1 MQYEVLMNKIF
12 IKDLESITFS
22 SEFRKLQNK
31 TQLFYQTIGSRVRT
45 RLTHSIEV
53 RFIANKIA
61 VNLNEKLQKS
71 SKKMSLDLFLIDA
84 IALAHD
90 IGHTPFGHVG
100 ERVINDVFSREDC
113 LGNLLNTSNDKKNKL
128 FFKHNINSLRLLYN
142 INNKISWQV
151 LDGVICHTKIRKWDE
166 SICKDDPAKIILGNK
181 LSKNDYLVNKIDP
194 FLSFVGINKLL
205 KEQDYYNSKEVPSL
219 SLEGQIVSIAD
230 EVAQRIS
237 DINDGIQS
245 RYYNKI
251 KEILLMDIDK
261 ETDNDRILIEDKIK
275 TAFID
280 DIVNNS
286 YNNIVNCQAEYSS
299 SLRATVYRKK
309 LISFSNTYKSVNDDL
324 EKFILCHIAQSEEI
338 RKSDSRSRFVIRQ
351 IFKAFYN
358 AITLLPDEIIY
369 NYFNI
374 IKNFNLPKFDSNFSQ
389 EFKAKY
395 NYDKIR
401 EICKTIKKD
410 EWQIKNYQLK
420 EKNVFDFGVINAFLN
435 LLRDNDKYNDG
446 FNNFDYMLYI
456 YISKIGFYIASMT
469 DNEASYIYNEIY
481 GHNI

>member
-1 MQYEVLMNKIF
+1 MNKIF

-71 SKKMSLDLFLIDA
+71 SKKISLDLFLIDA

-299 SLRATVYRKK
+299 SLRATVYRK
-309 LISFSNTYKSVNDDL
+309 N
-324 EKFILCHIAQSEEI
+324 
-338 RKSDSRSRFVIRQ
+338 
-351 IFKAFYN
+351 
-358 AITLLPDEIIY
+358 
-369 NYFNI
+369 
-374 IKNFNLPKFDSNFSQ
+374 
-389 EFKAKY
+389 
-395 NYDKIR
+395 
-401 EICKTIKKD
+401 
-410 EWQIKNYQLK
+410 
-420 EKNVFDFGVINAFLN
+420 
-435 LLRDNDKYNDG
+435 
-446 FNNFDYMLYI
+446 
-456 YISKIGFYIASMT
+456 
-469 DNEASYIYNEIY
+469 
-481 GHNI
+481 

>member
-31 TQLFYQTIGSRVRT
+31 TQLFYQTIVSRVRT

-71 SKKMSLDLFLIDA
+71 SKKISLDLFLIDA

-237 DINDGIQS
+237 HINDGIQS

-275 TAFID
+275 T
-280 DIVNNS
+280 
-286 YNNIVNCQAEYSS
+286 
-299 SLRATVYRKK
+299 
-309 LISFSNTYKSVNDDL
+309 
-324 EKFILCHIAQSEEI
+324 
-338 RKSDSRSRFVIRQ
+338 
-351 IFKAFYN
+351 
-358 AITLLPDEIIY
+358 
-369 NYFNI
+369 
-374 IKNFNLPKFDSNFSQ
+374 
-389 EFKAKY
+389 
-395 NYDKIR
+395 
-401 EICKTIKKD
+401 
-410 EWQIKNYQLK
+410 
-420 EKNVFDFGVINAFLN
+420 
-435 LLRDNDKYNDG
+435 
-446 FNNFDYMLYI
+446 LY
-456 YISKIGFYIASMT
+456 
-469 DNEASYIYNEIY
+469 
-481 GHNI
+481 